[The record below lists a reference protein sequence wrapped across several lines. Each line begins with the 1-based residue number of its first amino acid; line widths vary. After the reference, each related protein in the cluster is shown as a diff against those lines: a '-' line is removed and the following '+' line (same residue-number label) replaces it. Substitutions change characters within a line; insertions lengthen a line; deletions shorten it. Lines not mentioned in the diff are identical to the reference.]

1 MAAAPGP
8 SRHGQ
13 ECGDCGCR
21 LESPRR
27 KLAVKAWLS
36 SMLLGEE
43 LELLRAKLVVAK
55 KEEAGKKR
63 VAMEELRRRV
73 DCGRDE
79 LQRLRSDVAASR
91 KGEARVGAAVALSM
105 AAWLSWLATA
115 ARRWSTVVAL
125 LCFMLDVRVAVP
137 DGDVAVHGG
146 GATVAG
152 SSGVE
157 VTGGGM
163 GSEGGGTGSAG
174 DGMVVTGGEEA
185 ASGESTITGGGE
197 EATVAGP

>member
-1 MAAAPGP
+1 
-8 SRHGQ
+8 
-13 ECGDCGCR
+13 
-21 LESPRR
+21 
-27 KLAVKAWLS
+27 
-36 SMLLGEE
+36 MLLGEE

-63 VAMEELRRRV
+63 VAVEELRRRV

-79 LQRLRSDVAASR
+79 LQRLRGLTGQQHADNLTGEER
-91 KGEARVGAAVALSM
+91 KEGDRERRGNLVKPCKKVSLLLCPIQVALST

-115 ARRWSTVVAL
+115 ARRRSTVVAL

-137 DGDVAVHGG
+137 DGDMAVHGG
-146 GATVAG
+146 GAMLGVGATVAG
-152 SSGVE
+152 SSSVE
-157 VTGGGM
+157 ATGGGI